1 MAARNAILPPTHEK
15 SLEVYFRE
23 INRYQLLSREEEAD
37 CARRIREG
45 DEQALKTI
53 VNANLRFV
61 VTVAKRY
68 MHQGLGLADL
78 INEGNIGLLKAAGRF
93 DETRGFKF
101 ISYAVWWIRQSILQ
115 SLLDHSRLVRLPQN
129 QTALLLKI
137 NRARTQLQNDGVD
150 SPSTT
155 QLATESG
162 ISVPEVRRVLELG
175 GAEVGL
181 DDQGKGD
188 RPLLETLSDSDQPN
202 ADAQLYERV
211 LREDV
216 RRSLDVL
223 TAREASIIVLY
234 YGLDREE
241 AMTLEAIGR
250 EMGLTRERIRQIKEK
265 ALRKMRQAA
274 GQEILMSHVK

>member
-45 DEQALKTI
+45 DEKALKTI

-137 NRARTQLQNDGVD
+137 NRARTHLQNDGVD
-150 SPSTT
+150 SPSVD
-155 QLATESG
+155 QLAVEAGVVAS
-162 ISVPEVRRVLELG
+162 EVRRVLELG

-181 DDQGKGD
+181 DDQNNGD
-188 RPLLETLSDSDQPN
+188 RPLLETLSDSDQPH
-202 ADAQLYERV
+202 ADARLYERV

-216 RRSLDVL
+216 RRSLEVL
-223 TAREASIIVLY
+223 TGREASIIVLY

-265 ALRKMRQAA
+265 ALRKMRQTA

>member
-1 MAARNAILPPTHEK
+1 MAKRNAILPPTHEK

-23 INRYQLLSREEEAD
+23 INRFDLLTREQEAAL
-37 CARRIREG
+37 ARRIREG
-45 DEQALKTI
+45 DEEALKAL

-68 MHQGLGLADL
+68 LHQGLTLADL

-137 NRARTQLQNDGVD
+137 NRARSLLQSEGVENPN
-150 SPSTT
+150 SL
-155 QLATESG
+155 QLARETGLELD
-162 ISVPEVRRVLELG
+162 EVRRVMALG

-181 DDQGKGD
+181 DDQGTGD
-188 RPLLETLSDSDQPN
+188 RPLIETLAAEHQPGSD
-202 ADAQLYERV
+202 ARLYTRV
-211 LREDV
+211 MREDV
-216 RRSLDVL
+216 RRSLEALSD
-223 TAREASIIVLY
+223 REAAIISLY
-234 YGLDREE
+234 YGLEDDE
-241 AMTLEAIGR
+241 AMTLEAIGQR
-250 EMGLTRERIRQIKEK
+250 LGLTRERIRQIKEK
-265 ALRKMRQAA
+265 ALRKMRQSV
-274 GQEILMSHVK
+274 GQEILKDYA

>member
-1 MAARNAILPPTHEK
+1 MAKRNAILPPTHEK

-23 INRYQLLSREEEAD
+23 INRYALLTREQEAD
-37 CARRIREG
+37 LARRIRAG
-45 DEQALKTI
+45 DDDALKTL

-68 MHQGLGLADL
+68 LHQGLTLADL

-137 NRARTQLQNDGVD
+137 NRARSLLQNEGID
-150 SPSTT
+150 SPNAL
-155 QLATESG
+155 QLARETGLELS
-162 ISVPEVRRVLELG
+162 EVRRVLALG

-181 DDQGKGD
+181 DDQGTGD
-188 RPLLETLSDSDQPN
+188 RPLVETLSAEHQPRP
-202 ADAQLYERV
+202 DARLYHRV
-211 LREDV
+211 MREDV
-216 RRSLDVL
+216 RRSLEAL
-223 TAREASIIVLY
+223 SEREAVIISLY
-234 YGLDREE
+234 YGLESDE
-241 AMTLEAIGR
+241 AMTLEAIGQR
-250 EMGLTRERIRQIKEK
+250 LGLTRERIRQIKEK
-265 ALRKMRQAA
+265 ALRKMRQSV
-274 GQEILMSHVK
+274 GKEILKDYA

>member
-1 MAARNAILPPTHEK
+1 MATRNAILPPTHEK

-23 INRYQLLSREEEAD
+23 INRYQLLSREEEAEF
-37 CARRIREG
+37 ARRIRQG
-45 DEQALKTI
+45 DERALKTL

-137 NRARTQLQNDGVD
+137 NRARAQLQSEGVEN
-150 SPSTT
+150 PSVV
-155 QLATESG
+155 QISRESG
-162 ISVPEVRRVLELG
+162 ISRSEVQRVLELG

-181 DDQGKGD
+181 DDHGTGD
-188 RPLLETLSDSDQPN
+188 RPLMEVLADEEQPGSD
-202 ADAQLYERV
+202 ARLYTRV
-211 LREDV
+211 MREDV
-216 RRSLDVL
+216 RRSLSAL
-223 TAREASIIVLY
+223 TDREAEIIGLY
-234 YGLDREE
+234 YGLTGGE
-241 AMTLEAIGR
+241 ALTLEAIGR
-250 EMGLTRERIRQIKEK
+250 RMGLTRERIRQIKEK
-265 ALRKMRQAA
+265 ALRKMRQTA
-274 GQEILMSHVK
+274 GQEVLKDYA